1 MDKTIEARIRLRQQ
15 RLTLSGIRK
24 AVSTHLEIGTCYRG
38 KARAALSFINDGF
51 MWLGKTMHY
60 LGEPT
65 PYPNSFNAGS
75 KQIEKSAD
83 IDEDAVVPEYDSEI
97 AFIKG
102 SRAALKTIC
111 DQITAD
117 MVRYEKDANVS
128 RPAEIAIQTAWVRI
142 NDALHRLGEC
152 LAEIR
157 EESEEE
163 HTIQLAPVTEKSFDG
178 TGTNPLSA
186 EELTTKPQL
195 PTSPETD
202 VIDNGAEL
210 PTLTLDERA
219 SMKPGQ
225 GGQSINWKNLLQ
237 EYAETSNLVFNG
249 LDQHGGTNPLSTE
262 ELTTKPQLPTSPE
275 TDVIDNGAE
284 LPTLT
289 LDELKK
295 ANTPMSQED
304 WDKLNPQP
312 QTESTTPV
320 NPTENATT
328 TEGGNQPEGAAEH
341 RSESTEVSGTAAPV
355 RGSSD
360 SENGSAAGKPKST
373 RRRKDSASS

>member
-210 PTLTLDERA
+210 PTLTLDE
-219 SMKPGQ
+219 P
-225 GGQSINWKNLLQ
+225 
-237 EYAETSNLVFNG
+237 
-249 LDQHGGTNPLSTE
+249 
-262 ELTTKPQLPTSPE
+262 
-275 TDVIDNGAE
+275 
-284 LPTLT
+284 
-289 LDELKK
+289 KK